1 MKKIEIWD
9 YFNEKIDYP
18 SDVALNPIP
27 YGTVWSYISSTFL
40 NGFVNY
46 VKPIACFV
54 LDRYAEDGELIGD
67 RNFTV
72 CNAGEFGKWHK
83 WEGTKKQLIDAIKN
97 GSKAMA
103 HTKLDCFGDDIIL
116 LTEIEPDK
124 YMFFWFDMDVSDC
137 SIGRFE
143 TTDPKE
149 TVISSVVN
157 WLEREKTDNNG
168 KTVTNGFDNGIVN
181 YHGLP
186 ISFLEGW
193 VSF

>member
-1 MKKIEIWD
+1 MKKNEIWD
-9 YFNEKIDYP
+9 YFNENIDYP

-27 YGTVWSYISSTFL
+27 YGTVWNYISSTFL

-54 LDRYAEDGELIGD
+54 LDRYAEDNELVGE

-72 CNAGEFGKWHK
+72 CNKGEFGKWHK
-83 WEGTKKQLIDAIKN
+83 WEGTKKELIESIVNETKEM
-97 GSKAMA
+97 G
-103 HTKLDCFGDDIIL
+103 HTKLDCFGDDIVIL
-116 LTEIEPDK
+116 AEIETDK
-124 YMFFWFDMDVSDC
+124 YMFFWYDMDCSDC

-143 TTDPKE
+143 TTEPKE
-149 TVISSVVN
+149 KIINSVVN
-157 WLEREKTDNNG
+157 WLEREKMDNNG
-168 KTVTNGFDNGIVN
+168 KIVTDGFDNGIVN
-181 YHGLP
+181 YHKLP